1 MLFYNPFAG
10 IMKDPIKTFEYK
22 GKESAWP
29 FCHLEGFGLEL
40 DGVDL
45 KKVTADEI
53 DFIKHTLARESMII
67 FKNQALDDADLLA
80 FAERVGNGKLEPS
93 ASKIN
98 HGRRIKEIG
107 YITNLMDG
115 EGQPLGFYKNTT
127 DFWHSD
133 QEFREHPA
141 SIGILFCL
149 IPPERGGETSFAS
162 TSAELFSEE
171 ELAVIRSLL
180 GSRVPAD
187 FHDNIKHQ
195 MVAHPVVVTNPQ
207 THRSYVYVSENTI
220 DLLDQELR
228 VQAKRKE
235 DLLET
240 ILHPSNIYRHYWKSG
255 DMILYDNTQL
265 LHRREAY
272 EGIRFLKA
280 LKIYPDST
288 FHTKIEGRVIF

>member
-1 MLFYNPFAG
+1 ME
-10 IMKDPIKTFEYK
+10 DPIKTFEYK

-171 ELAVIRSLL
+171 ELAVIRPLL

-220 DLLDQELR
+220 DLKKTQFIKDSIDVWSGRLFADR
-228 VQAKRKE
+228 VLFPTTTSMPDDYHGLPSGYASKIDKRNLSSLFVDPVKTHE
-235 DLLET
+235 QVMK
-240 ILHPSNIYRHYWKSG
+240 HPNGLVPPKKSG
-255 DMILYDNTQL
+255 VPENRT
-265 LHRREAY
+265 
-272 EGIRFLKA
+272 
-280 LKIYPDST
+280 
-288 FHTKIEGRVIF
+288 